1 MIKDLTNGQYNYVKD
16 IQKTSDNPKALE
28 LAKKVLKDAD
38 WVSFIEEMGEEKT
51 KHLLFMSV
59 RDTLNKH
66 PQVYK
71 TSYDDDK
78 TEYVKMEDY
87 RDLYYEYEQRAVL

>member
-1 MIKDLTNGQYNYVKD
+1 MIKDLTNAQIMFARD
-16 IQKTSDNPKALE
+16 IFRNSSNHTALE

-71 TSYDDDK
+71 TDYDDDK
-78 TEYVKMEDY
+78 TEYVTMEDY
-87 RDLYYEYEQRAVL
+87 RDLNYEYEQRAVL